1 MSNVEDI
8 LAYSWNK
15 DAVSLKPALDAVMTA
30 RAEQQIELM
39 SADVAASMFGSTT
52 GNQYDLAPQDQYE
65 TEDFEDYTTEETPDE
80 E

>member
-8 LAYSWNK
+8 LAYAWNK

-39 SADVAASMFGSTT
+39 TADVAASMFGSIS
-52 GNQYDLAPQDQYE
+52 GQNDDEVASSQQLEPEYQ
-65 TEDFEDYTTEETPDE
+65 TTEEMPNE
-80 E
+80 Q